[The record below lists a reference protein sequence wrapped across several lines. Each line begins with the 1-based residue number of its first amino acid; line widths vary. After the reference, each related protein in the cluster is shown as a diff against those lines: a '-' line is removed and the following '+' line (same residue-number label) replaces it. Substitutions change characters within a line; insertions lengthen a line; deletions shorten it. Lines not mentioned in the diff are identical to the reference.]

1 MPNLQVYHNNEL
13 DKQNSTGSN
22 TNTSS
27 GKVFFSNTTNK
38 TNTTT
43 NNNTNTTAAAT
54 ATSSPVISTA
64 SLPPGIQKGS
74 LSTTGSEA
82 GATGTSSPI
91 SKARH
96 GSIQSL
102 PNNIIP
108 FAPSPIPE
116 EGPVD
121 ESPPMSG
128 TSRQGSEN
136 DLAIVGGFESE
147 GGGEYEIFT
156 LTQPPGASFPNG
168 EDSDSNSDDSS
179 SDDDDFRGLGSLF
192 DSSTD
197 SSSATSTVDE
207 ESFSERMGYFTD
219 DELDSELDEIVF
231 ADNDDRTVS
240 YI

>member
-1 MPNLQVYHNNEL
+1 MPNLQVYYNNEM
-13 DKQNSTGSN
+13 DKQSSTDSN
-22 TNTSS
+22 TNTYS
-27 GKVFFSNTTNK
+27 GKVFFSNTTN
-38 TNTTT
+38 TNNA

-64 SLPPGIQKGS
+64 NLPPGIRKGS
-74 LSTTGSEA
+74 LSTTWSEA

-91 SKARH
+91 NKARH

-116 EGPVD
+116 EDPLD

-168 EDSDSNSDDSS
+168 EDSDSDSDDSS
-179 SDDDDFRGLGSLF
+179 SDDDDLRGLGSLF

-197 SSSATSTVDE
+197 SSSATSTADE
-207 ESFSERMGYFTD
+207 EGPSSERRGYFTD

-231 ADNDDRTVS
+231 ADYDERTAS